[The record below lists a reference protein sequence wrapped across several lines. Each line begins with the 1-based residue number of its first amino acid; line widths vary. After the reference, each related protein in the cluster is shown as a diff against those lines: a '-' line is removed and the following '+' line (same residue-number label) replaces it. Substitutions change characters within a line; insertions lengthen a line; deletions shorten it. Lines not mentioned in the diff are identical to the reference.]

1 MISFLMRSL
10 PIDLPVVALLLQ
22 GCSGPVNAPA
32 EVAAD
37 IREVMHQQVEA
48 WNAGNIRSFMKG
60 YSDTICFISPR
71 GKTCGREAVTENYLR
86 SYPDRQTMGRLTFGV
101 TEMVPFADRNVWLT
115 GTWRLDRASDT
126 LSGGFSLLWAR
137 EEEGWRIVRDH
148 SY

>member
-1 MISFLMRSL
+1 MRPAS
-10 PIDLPVVALLLQ
+10 LLLLAFAFLVQ
-22 GCSGPVNAPA
+22 GCSQQGDGSEKAAA
-32 EVAAD
+32 E
-37 IREVMHQQVEA
+37 IREVMQQQEEA

-71 GKTCGREAVTENYLR
+71 GRTCGREAVTENYLR
-86 SYPDRQTMGRLTFGV
+86 SYPDQQAMGQLTFGV
-101 TEMVPFADRNVWLT
+101 TEIVPFADSNAWLT

-126 LSGGFSLLWAR
+126 LSGGFSLLWAK